1 MTELNYYQAISA
13 KGKEVIRRKK
23 AEGES
28 MHQAPLGYRNV
39 VIEGRTVLER
49 HPRKYRL
56 VQEAKRM
63 WQEGASLRTVCRVMQ
78 AKGLR
83 TKKGKI
89 IRRSSMY
96 LVVKQP

>member
-1 MTELNYYQAISA
+1 MSSTDYYKSISA
-13 KGKEVIRRKK
+13 RGKLAIRQRK